1 MIPQQIDNASAAED
15 TMGGRIS
22 MSREIADLSIEKAAA
37 RLGVL
42 PETWM
47 AWECDRDVPR
57 SNRVAMMAGVLGVA
71 PSWLLC
77 GHGTGPAAQAEPGDA
92 DASAL
97 VDAVR
102 EVSGVLA
109 ELNKR
114 VEALSRS
121 LQRDDAEPASG

>member
-1 MIPQQIDNASAAED
+1 AADD
-15 TMGGRIS
+15 TLGGRIS
-22 MSREIADLSIEKAAA
+22 MCREIAELSIERASAG
-37 RLGVL
+37 LGVL
-42 PETWM
+42 PETWI

-77 GHGTGPAAQAEPGDA
+77 GHGTGPAAQPKEANAP
-92 DASAL
+92 AL

-102 EVSGVLA
+102 QVSGELS

-114 VEALSRS
+114 VEALTKS
-121 LQRDDAEPASG
+121 LARHDALPVSG